1 MEGKMEIIVYILIS
15 VLCYVVS
22 GIVHELGHIIIGL
35 MNGWKFSL
43 FILGP
48 LGLKV
53 DENGHIKAYFEKRIS
68 LWGGVGGTFPKE
80 IKEDNIKIWSKILLG
95 GPLASIIMGA
105 IFLPLGIIKDD
116 IIFILLGVMP
126 LAMGIVSI
134 LPIPLKTG
142 ILYTDGGRLI
152 RLNKGGQEADE
163 EIALFKL
170 TEYQN
175 IIGDFSKFDINCI
188 DPLLK
193 SKDISINYYGYY
205 YKFQYYKEISD
216 KEKMN
221 FFIKKMGKIEN
232 KVSAVIIED
241 CKIE

>member
-105 IFLPLGIIKDD
+105 IFLPLGIIKDN
-116 IIFILLGVMP
+116 IIFILLGAMP

-142 ILYTDGGRLI
+142 ILYTDGGRLS

-175 IIGDFSKFDINCI
+175 ISGDFSKFDINCI

-232 KVSAVIIED
+232 KVPAVIIED

>member
-1 MEGKMEIIVYILIS
+1 MEIIVYILIS

-105 IFLPLGIIKDD
+105 IFLPLGIIKDN
-116 IIFILLGVMP
+116 IIFILLGAMP

-142 ILYTDGGRLI
+142 ILYTDGGRLS

-175 IIGDFSKFDINCI
+175 ISGDFSKFDINCI

-232 KVSAVIIED
+232 KVPAVIIED

>member
-1 MEGKMEIIVYILIS
+1 MEIIVYILIS